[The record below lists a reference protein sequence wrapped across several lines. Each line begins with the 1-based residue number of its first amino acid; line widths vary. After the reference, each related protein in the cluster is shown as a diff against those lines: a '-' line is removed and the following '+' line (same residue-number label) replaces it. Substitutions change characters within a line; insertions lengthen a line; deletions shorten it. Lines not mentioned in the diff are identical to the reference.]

1 MATTAAT
8 FPGDVDEKMTKKIAQ
23 LTKVI
28 YQLNT
33 QNEDHQV
40 EKDALVAA
48 HAAELAGVVADTQG
62 KLDELAKQL
71 AERKEHANLEA
82 QLEQLTAKH
91 ASEKA
96 ACLAEV
102 AAYKRAVQGRADAA
116 ATDFENCLQALRDDV
131 SRAQA
136 SAAVQVCAFE
146 EALRANEASR
156 KEAADANAA
165 ALKALRQEHVETLA
179 ENMRA
184 AAAKEAATVAELQRA
199 AEEAAATAR
208 ATLAIELETQ
218 GQQHEQQLG
227 KLRAELAA
235 DAQAAS
241 LAAAREHE
249 QAMATAR
256 AQHEEALS
264 HATEREAAQQKA
276 LSKANEEIVALEQ
289 RLKATVA
296 ERDEAKQL
304 CERLRRDI
312 EGKVCKF
319 IVFIR
324 VYAEFTSATE

>member
-116 ATDFENCLQALRDDV
+116 ATDFENRLQALRDDV

-218 GQQHEQQLG
+218 GQQHESSWG
-227 KLRAELAA
+227 
-235 DAQAAS
+235 S
-241 LAAAREHE
+241 
-249 QAMATAR
+249 
-256 AQHEEALS
+256 
-264 HATEREAAQQKA
+264 
-276 LSKANEEIVALEQ
+276 
-289 RLKATVA
+289 
-296 ERDEAKQL
+296 
-304 CERLRRDI
+304 CER
-312 EGKVCKF
+312 
-319 IVFIR
+319 
-324 VYAEFTSATE
+324 S